1 MNISYN
7 WLKRYIETDLPAEEV
22 ARILTDIGLEVE
34 GFEKI
39 ETVKGGLQGVVVGQ
53 VVTCTDH
60 PDSDHLHV
68 TTVDVG
74 TGEPLQIVCGAANC
88 RAGLKVLCATVG
100 AVLYPN
106 GGDEE
111 FKIKRS
117 KIRGVESLGMLCA
130 EDELGIGSSHEG
142 IMELPADAPVGMAA
156 KEYLRVEDDYL
167 IEVGLTPNR
176 VDAASH
182 IGVARDLAAYLRSRG
197 ERTEVKWPDVS
208 AFAVDNH
215 DLPVAIRVENH
226 EACPRYVGV
235 TVSGCKI
242 GPSPEWMQNCL
253 RAAGINPKNNLV
265 DITNFVL
272 FELGQP
278 LHAFDAA
285 KIEGREVVVRTCA
298 EGTPFVTLD
307 GVERKLTDKD
317 LMICSAERPM
327 CIAGVFGGLDSGI
340 SETTTDVFIESAY
353 FNPVWVRK
361 TAKRFGLNTD
371 SSFRF
376 ERGIDPN
383 LQVYAA
389 KRAALLMKELAGG
402 TISSEITDICPVPAA
417 DFVFDVSFAR
427 INALIGKEIPQ
438 ETVRTILAALEVKIL
453 SEHEGRL
460 TVAVPPYRVDVQREA
475 DLIEDI
481 LRIYGYNNVEI
492 PARVRSTLSYAPKP
506 DRNRLVNLAADFL
519 TDNGFTEIMSNSLT
533 KGAYYEGLTTCPPE
547 RCVRILNPLSADL
560 NVLRQTLL
568 FNMLEAVCL
577 NINHK
582 NGDLKLYE
590 FGNCYFYDEAKRT
603 EENHLAA
610 YSEEYRLAIAVTGI
624 ATPQSWNTKPEKASF
639 FTLRAVAEKLLRRF
653 GIDIY
658 ALKSEPTQSDLFAEG
673 LTMSLNG
680 KELLQIGVVS
690 GKLRRLTDVKQE
702 VYYLEMNFDAL
713 VRSTKKHRIAAEEL
727 SKFPEV
733 KRDLAL
739 LVDRDVTFAA
749 LRSVALATE
758 RKLLKSVSLFDVYEG
773 DKLPA
778 GKKSYALSFILEDK
792 TRTLDDKTIE
802 RVMANLT
809 RQFEQQCGAQVRS

>member
-39 ETVKGGLQGVVVGQ
+39 ETVKGGLRGVVVGQ

-130 EDELGIGSSHEG
+130 EDELGIGPSHEG
-142 IMELPADAPVGMAA
+142 IVELPADAPVGMAA
-156 KEYLRVEDDYL
+156 REYLRVEDDYL
-167 IEVGLTPNR
+167 IEIGLTPNR

-438 ETVRTILAALEVKIL
+438 QTVRTILAALEVKIL

-481 LRIYGYNNVEI
+481 LRIYGYNNVEV
-492 PARVRSTLSYAPKP
+492 PSRVRSTLSYAPKP
-506 DRNRLVNLAADFL
+506 DRSKLMNLAADFL

-533 KGAYYEGLTTCPPE
+533 KAAYYEGLAACPPE
-547 RCVRILNPLSADL
+547 RCVRIINPLSADL
-560 NVLRQTLL
+560 NVMRQTLL

-758 RKLLKSVSLFDVYEG
+758 RKLLKNVSLFDVYEG

-792 TRTLDDKTIE
+792 TRTLDDKAIE

>member
-39 ETVKGGLQGVVVGQ
+39 ETVKGGLQGVVVGE
-53 VVTCTDH
+53 VLTCTDH

-130 EDELGIGSSHEG
+130 EDELGIGPSHEG
-142 IMELPADAPVGMAA
+142 IVELPADAPVGMAA
-156 KEYLRVEDDYL
+156 REYLRIEDDYL
-167 IEVGLTPNR
+167 IEIGLTPNR

-417 DFVFDVSFAR
+417 DFVFDISFAR

-533 KGAYYEGLTTCPPE
+533 KGAYYEGLAACPPE

-653 GIDIY
+653 GVDIY

-758 RKLLKSVSLFDVYEG
+758 RKLLKNVSLFDVYEG
-773 DKLPA
+773 DKLPE

>member
-7 WLKRYIETDLPAEEV
+7 WLKRYIDTDLPAEKVAEV
-22 ARILTDIGLEVE
+22 LTDIGLEVE

-39 ETVKGGLQGVVVGQ
+39 ETVKGGLQGVVVGE

-60 PDSDHLHV
+60 PDSDHLHL

-74 TGEPLQIVCGAANC
+74 AVEPLQIVCGAPNC
-88 RAGLKVLCATVG
+88 RAGLKVLCAQVG
-100 AVLYPN
+100 AVLYPD

-130 EDELGIGSSHEG
+130 EDELGIGASHDG
-142 IMELPADAPVGMAA
+142 IMELPADAPVGMTAR
-156 KEYLRVEDDYL
+156 EYLHIEDDYL
-167 IEVGLTPNR
+167 IEIGLTPNR

-182 IGVARDLAAYLRSRG
+182 IGVARDLAAYLQSRG
-197 ERTEVKWPDVS
+197 EHVQVKMPDVS
-208 AFAVDNH
+208 AFAPDNH
-215 DLPVAIRVENH
+215 DLNVKIRVENT
-226 EACPRYVGV
+226 EAAPRYAGV
-235 TVSGCKI
+235 TVTGCKI

-285 KIEGREVVVRTCA
+285 KIEGGEVVVRTCA

-327 CIAGVFGGLDSGI
+327 CIAGVFGGLDSGV
-340 SETTTDVFIESAY
+340 SDTTTDVFIESAY

-376 ERGIDPN
+376 ERGVDPN
-383 LQVYAA
+383 MQVYAA

-402 TISSEITDICPVPAA
+402 TISSDITDIYPAPIA
-417 DFVFDVSFAR
+417 DFVFDVSLAR
-427 INALIGKEIPQ
+427 VNALIGKEIP
-438 ETVRTILAALEVKIL
+438 ENVVRTIIAALEVKIL
-453 SEHEGRL
+453 SEKDGVL

-492 PARVRSTLSYAPKP
+492 PQQVRSTLSYAPKP
-506 DRNRLVNLAADFL
+506 DRNKLMNLAADFL
-519 TDNGFTEIMSNSLT
+519 TANGFTEIMSNSLT
-533 KGAYYEGLTTCPPE
+533 KASYYEGLTSCPAD
-547 RCVRILNPLSADL
+547 RCVRILNPLSVDL
-560 NVLRQTLL
+560 SVMRQTLL
-568 FNMLEAVCL
+568 FNMLEAVEL
-577 NINHK
+577 NANRR
-582 NGDLKLYE
+582 NGDLCLYE
-590 FGNCYFYDEAKRT
+590 FGNCYFYDESKRS
-603 EENHLAA
+603 EENRLAA
-610 YSEEYRLAIAVTGI
+610 YSEEYRLSIAVTGV
-624 ATPQSWNTKPEKASF
+624 ATPQSWDSKPVKASF

-658 ALKSEPTQSDLFAEG
+658 ALKTEPFESDLFSEG
-673 LTMSLNG
+673 LSMSLNG
-680 KELLQIGVVS
+680 KELLQIGSVAA
-690 GKLRRLTDVKQE
+690 KIRRVTDVKQE
-702 VYYLEMNFDAL
+702 VYYLEMNFEAL
-713 VRSTKKHRIAAEEL
+713 AKSTKKLKIVAEDL

-739 LVDRDVTFAA
+739 LVDKQVTFAA
-749 LRSVALATE
+749 LRDAAFAAE

-773 DKLPA
+773 DKLPE

-802 RVMANLT
+802 RVMSNLT
-809 RQFEQQCGAQVRS
+809 RQFEQRCGAQVRA